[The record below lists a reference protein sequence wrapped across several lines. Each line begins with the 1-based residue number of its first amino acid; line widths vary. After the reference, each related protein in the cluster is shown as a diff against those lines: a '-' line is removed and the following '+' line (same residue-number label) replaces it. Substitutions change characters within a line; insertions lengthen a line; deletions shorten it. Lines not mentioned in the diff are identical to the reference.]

1 MKKKLISIII
11 NCHNGEKYLNKTL
24 ESILHQKYKNY
35 EVIFVDNFSKDSSAE
50 IFKRI
55 QDKRFK
61 YFKTKKKIRL
71 YEGRN
76 LALKKCRGE
85 FITFL
90 DADDWWEKDFL
101 LSKNKF
107 FKSSNDY
114 GFCFSNCMHFYE
126 NKQKY
131 KVFSSKK
138 LPSGFI
144 LEDLL
149 KFYFVKMGTIIIK
162 KRLIQSLK
170 FNSRY
175 NIIGDY
181 DLIIR
186 AAKETKGMSFQNKL
200 VNIRIHQN
208 NFSHRNRKMFY
219 NEFKHWIK
227 KQNFENIY
235 FKANKEYL
243 LQKCEYL
250 RIVYMLL
257 ENKKITLIFDIIKYP
272 NFLLK
277 LKLLVIY
284 ILPNFLISFKLK
296 YL

>member
-186 AAKETKGMSFQNKL
+186 AAKETKGMSFQDKL

-284 ILPNFLISFKLK
+284 ILPNFLINLKLK

>member
-11 NCHNGEKYLNKTL
+11 NCHNGEKYLSKTL

-50 IFKRI
+50 IFKKI

-61 YFKTKKKIRL
+61 YFKTKKKIKL

-101 LSKNKF
+101 LSKKKF

-149 KFYFVKMGTIIIK
+149 KSYFVKMGTIIIK

-170 FNSRY
+170 FNSR
-175 NIIGDY
+175 
-181 DLIIR
+181 
-186 AAKETKGMSFQNKL
+186 
-200 VNIRIHQN
+200 
-208 NFSHRNRKMFY
+208 
-219 NEFKHWIK
+219 
-227 KQNFENIY
+227 
-235 FKANKEYL
+235 
-243 LQKCEYL
+243 
-250 RIVYMLL
+250 
-257 ENKKITLIFDIIKYP
+257 
-272 NFLLK
+272 
-277 LKLLVIY
+277 
-284 ILPNFLISFKLK
+284 
-296 YL
+296 

>member
-11 NCHNGEKYLNKTL
+11 NCHNGEKYLSKTL

-50 IFKRI
+50 IFKKI

-61 YFKTKKKIRL
+61 YFKTKKKIKL

-101 LSKNKF
+101 LSKKKF

-149 KFYFVKMGTIIIK
+149 KSYFVKMGTIIIK

-186 AAKETKGMSFQNKL
+186 AAKETKGMSFQDKL

-227 KQNFENIY
+227 KQNFDNIY

-284 ILPNFLISFKLK
+284 ILPNFLINLKLK

>member
-11 NCHNGEKYLNKTL
+11 NCHNGEKYLHKTL

-35 EVIFVDNFSKDSSAE
+35 EVIFVDNLSKDSSAE
-50 IFKRI
+50 IFKKI

-76 LALKKCRGE
+76 LALKKCKGE

-90 DADDWWEKDFL
+90 DTDDWWEKDFL

-131 KVFSSKK
+131 KVFSRKK

-162 KRLIQSLK
+162 RRLIQSLK
-170 FNSRY
+170 FNVRY

-186 AAKETKGMSFQNKL
+186 AAKETKGMSFQDKL

-219 NEFKHWIK
+219 YEFKHWIK
-227 KQNFENIY
+227 KQNFDNIY
-235 FKANKEYL
+235 FKDNKRYL

-250 RIVYMLL
+250 RLVYMLL

-284 ILPNFLISFKLK
+284 ILPNFLINLKFKHL
-296 YL
+296 